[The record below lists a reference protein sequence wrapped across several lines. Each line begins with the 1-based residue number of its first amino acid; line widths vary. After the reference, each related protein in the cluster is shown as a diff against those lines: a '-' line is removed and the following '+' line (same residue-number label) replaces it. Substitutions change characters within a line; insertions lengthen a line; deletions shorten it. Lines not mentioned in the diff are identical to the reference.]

1 MTQRRTTTEIYA
13 QAVVGEPVRQAGH
26 AGQERM
32 AVIRTVAE
40 TKALIAL
47 LNAGHPVLVVLRTS
61 EEQRRRVVDLL
72 SGWALGAGGDL
83 DKIGPNTILACPP
96 GSRTVHLSRSSFVSA
111 VQEVFAGDDP
121 HPLNR
126 EEEERLLPLAV
137 AGSASARRRLIDAY
151 SEFATVFALRIRPQ
165 SVSEATAV
173 RAGQQ
178 ELERLVSFPSQ
189 GPLLASL
196 VQGIG
201 KILLG

>member
-1 MTQRRTTTEIYA
+1 M
-13 QAVVGEPVRQAGH
+13 VGEPRPLAGD

-32 AVIRTVAE
+32 AVVRTFGE
-40 TKALIAL
+40 TKALVAL
-47 LNAGHPVLVVLRTS
+47 LNAGHSILVVLRTS
-61 EEQRRRVVDLL
+61 EDDRRRVVDLL

-83 DKIGPNTILACPP
+83 DKIGPNTILARPP
-96 GSRTVHLSRSSFVSA
+96 GSVAVHLSRSSLVSA
-111 VQEVFAGDDP
+111 VEEVFAGDDP

-151 SEFATVFALRIRPQ
+151 SEFAAVFALRIRPQ
-165 SVSEATAV
+165 SISEATAV

-178 ELERLVSFPSQ
+178 ELERLVSFPSH
-189 GPLLASL
+189 GPLLVSL
-196 VQGIG
+196 VQGIS